1 MDDNENKKSNEE
13 LADEAL
19 DKVAGGK
26 ICSDRSGMYYC
37 SNCGATFPIIPNMR
51 LRHIKCPSCGAE

>member
-1 MDDNENKKSNEE
+1 MDGSENKKSFEE

-26 ICSDRSGMYYC
+26 ICSDGSGMYYC
-37 SNCGATFPIIPNMR
+37 SNCGVHFPITR
-51 LRHIKCPSCGAE
+51 GLRHIKCPSCGAE